1 LSWQVVI
8 LILGIFWIVPFMYVT
23 RWIFMARMYRRAS
36 LNREQDTVLADL
48 EPYSHEEPTKRF
60 PAEG

>member
-1 LSWQVVI
+1 
-8 LILGIFWIVPFMYVT
+8 MYVT